1 MGTEKK
7 KKIVKPVTLSEQAYA
22 IIKDE
27 IITNQIKPGDLLT
40 EEQLSERLSISRT
53 PIRSALKQ
61 LVMEHLAEVNENKIV
76 MVSNV
81 TSQDIANVLV
91 VRCSLEPLAVSLLEG
106 KIGTKQIK
114 ELNKIMK
121 KLTQAKNH
129 QVFLEAEYDFHMAFA
144 RYTGNTF
151 LYDMIE
157 KINMV
162 CKRYLVLS
170 GTLDKYTPAALEE
183 HQRIVDLLEQ
193 NKIKEASEAMHEHV
207 KNAGERMLLS

>member
-1 MGTEKK
+1 MSTDKK

-22 IIKDE
+22 ISKDE

-53 PIRSALKQ
+53 TIRSALKQ

-76 MVSNV
+76 TVSNV
-81 TSQDIANVLV
+81 TSQDISNVLV

-121 KLTQAKNH
+121 KLMQAKNH
-129 QVFLEAEYDFHMAFA
+129 QVFLDAEYDFHLAFA
-144 RYTGNTF
+144 RYADNSF

-170 GTLDKYTPAALEE
+170 GTLDKYTPTALEE

-193 NKIKEASEAMHEHV
+193 NKIKEASEAMYEHV
-207 KNAGERMLLS
+207 KKAGERMLLS

>member
-76 MVSNV
+76 TVSNV
-81 TSQDIANVLV
+81 TSQDISNVLV

-121 KLTQAKNH
+121 
-129 QVFLEAEYDFHMAFA
+129 
-144 RYTGNTF
+144 
-151 LYDMIE
+151 
-157 KINMV
+157 
-162 CKRYLVLS
+162 
-170 GTLDKYTPAALEE
+170 
-183 HQRIVDLLEQ
+183 
-193 NKIKEASEAMHEHV
+193 
-207 KNAGERMLLS
+207 